1 MRRLRLSK
9 KRVTEYG
16 CGYGNK
22 GFTLVEVL
30 IAVVIMAIVAIPL
43 LHAFSTTANTSAKAK
58 FKMIA
63 TNAAENIMED
73 VKNLTI
79 EEITAKYGTP
89 TMIDGECPD
98 PASGAFPTGV
108 AYKFDITSSDSN
120 YAAYGE
126 DLKAALKDGKYNA
139 ELVIDP
145 SYYPNINS
153 VNLSDFDVMSGESAA
168 IYTHTEEIDRQ
179 AYKKYADLY
188 KQYHASAS
196 DSDVA
201 NAEQKFKAELKRE
214 IRIDIEKKGEMTD
227 SDGNIIDK
235 VEVKVTTSYYLDN
248 NRLPDDSD
256 DMVNKGQETQ
266 KLVSRKIFSNAL
278 SGIKLNSVFVLYN
291 PRYVNAKDCGDIII
305 VHNRDS
311 VETNLYVV
319 AQDVMTHG
327 TEWEAYRKSTTGG
340 LNLHIYEDEIEDS
353 LNPGTNKQPITLYTN
368 LHDPKIEDYYKK
380 GTTVVPIQCFV
391 TVGTKFQDPEGS
403 TDIFNNVVFNRLK
416 NKKGTFESE
425 DLTKSLNTRD
435 VDGKFL
441 DTSKI
446 EDKIYSVRV
455 TVTKDTG
462 ADEWPVSVTLTGTTT
477 E

>member
-1 MRRLRLSK
+1 MQKMRQLRQSD

-16 CGYGNK
+16 CRFGNK

-79 EEITAKYGTP
+79 EEITDKYGTP
-89 TMIDGECPD
+89 TMIDGGCPD
-98 PASGAFPTGV
+98 PESGAKPVGV
-108 AYKFDITSSDSN
+108 AYEFNITSSDAN
-120 YAAYGE
+120 YASYGQ
-126 DLKAALKDGKYNA
+126 DLKDALKDGKYNA
-139 ELVIDP
+139 KLVIDP

-153 VNLSDFDVMSGESAA
+153 INLSDFDVMSGESSA

-196 DSDVA
+196 ESDVA
-201 NAEQKFKAELKRE
+201 NAEAKFKAELKRE

-227 SDGNIIDK
+227 GDGNTIDK

-256 DMVNKGQETQ
+256 DLVNKGQETQ
-266 KLVSRKIFSNAL
+266 KLVSRKIFSNAS
-278 SGIKLNSVFVLYN
+278 SGVKLNSVFVLYN
-291 PRYVNAKDCGDIII
+291 PRYVNAKECGDIII

-311 VETNLYVV
+311 VKTNLYVV

-327 TEWEAYRKSTTGG
+327 SEWEAYRKSTTGG
-340 LNLHIYEDEIEDS
+340 LNLHIYEDEVDGE
-353 LNPGTNKQPITLYTN
+353 QPITLYTN

-380 GTTVVPIQCFV
+380 GTAVIPIQCFV
-391 TVGTKFQDPEGS
+391 TVGSKFQDPEGS

-425 DLTKSLNTRD
+425 DITKSLNTRD

-441 DTSKI
+441 DTSKV
-446 EDKIYSVRV
+446 EDKIYSVSV

>member
-1 MRRLRLSK
+1 MQKMRQLRQSK

-16 CGYGNK
+16 CGYSNK

-58 FKMIA
+58 YKMIA

-89 TMIDGECPD
+89 TMVNGGCPD
-98 PASGAFPTGV
+98 ETGVYPTGV
-108 AYKFDITSSDSN
+108 AYKYSITSED
-120 YAAYGE
+120 ATYGK
-126 DLKAALKDGKYNA
+126 DLNAALKDGKYSA

-153 VNLSDFDVMSGESAA
+153 INMSDFDVMSGESAA
-168 IYTHTEEIDRQ
+168 IYTHTEDIDKQ
-179 AYKKYADLY
+179 AYKKYATLY
-188 KQYHASAS
+188 KQYHTSAT

-201 NAEQKFKAELKRE
+201 NAEKKFAEELKRE

-227 SDGNIIDK
+227 SEGNTIDK

-248 NRLPDDSD
+248 NRLPDNTD
-256 DMVNKGQETQ
+256 DIVNKGQETQ
-266 KLVSRKIFSNAL
+266 KLVSRKIFNNGS

-311 VETNLYVV
+311 VKTNLYVV

-340 LNLHIYEDEIEDS
+340 LNLHIYEDEVD
-353 LNPGTNKQPITLYTN
+353 GKQPITLYTN
-368 LHDPKIEDYYKK
+368 LHDPKVEDYYRK
-380 GTTVVPIQCFV
+380 GTAVIPIQCFV
-391 TVGTKFQDPEGS
+391 TVGSKFQDPEGS
-403 TDIFNNVVFNRLK
+403 TDIFNSVVYNRLK

-425 DLTKSLNTRD
+425 DITKSLNTRN
-435 VDGKFL
+435 VDGKCL
-441 DTSKI
+441 DTSEV

-462 ADEWPVSVTLTGTTT
+462 SDDWPVSVTLTGTTT